1 MFFFYLEIVLDVS
14 KQLHISTASVA
25 FSNAHF
31 GAGAGPIYLANIGCS
46 GSESNLTDCSHNFTV
61 SCNNG
66 HSEDAGV
73 RCQGRF
79 LQNYNSCNV

>member
-1 MFFFYLEIVLDVS
+1 MFEGYF
-14 KQLHISTASVA
+14 KQLHISTASVT

-31 GAGAGPIYLANIGCS
+31 GAGAGPIYLANVGCS
-46 GSESNLTDCSHNFTV
+46 GSEGNLTDCSHNFTV
-61 SCNNG
+61 SCYSG

-79 LQNYNSCNV
+79 HRIVTHAMYRRCM